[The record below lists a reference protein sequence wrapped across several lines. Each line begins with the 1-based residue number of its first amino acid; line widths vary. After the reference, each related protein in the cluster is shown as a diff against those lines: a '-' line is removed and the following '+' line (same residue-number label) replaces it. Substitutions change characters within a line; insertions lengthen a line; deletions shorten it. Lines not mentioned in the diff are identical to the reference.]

1 MRATS
6 TRSRAGRRLAVAA
19 AISVGAVLTAMVV
32 PSGSLSLTADETR
45 GEADGYK
52 KAYVAAAKNERSA
65 AQGSGTIF
73 NADGSHIHAGNLDG
87 HSHDHSDPR
96 TKNAVSRAA
105 VTTNRETE
113 DPTTPAQARLAV
125 GAAEEQRYETEPKLS
140 NVPVSAS
147 HASSPTNRYNMF
159 NACYGVQSART
170 SRWLTGA
177 TTPTF
182 TATSIGA
189 GAPLYFKPT
198 ELGRY
203 MLYSRARTFLD
214 GGQPAVSYAANPGPS
229 SNWVATMPKSGLF
242 RFQIPGKG
250 YLADTGSKA
259 TVTSTGHDVPA
270 APAQRLHGLPRDQHQ
285 RLRQPVLRSERDP
298 GGPRLHRCAHPRHG
312 LRVPGR
318 TGALRP
324 ALVAV
329 RRGAGPEGLPGPR
342 DHRGQGRGDGGV
354 PVQQAD
360 PRPGRLADLQGL
372 ARAGVTDPRG
382 HLLQVDGALLARR
395 PTAPGEPARREQ
407 QALRALPAQAQQL
420 QRHGLDPPA
429 GEADAQPRE
438 LRRRAA
444 RWSRQGLVP
453 HRHHPR
459 PGPERHQRRQAGRGD
474 GHRDL
479 CSLRLHPEA
488 RRS

>member
-1 MRATS
+1 MPAAGS
-6 TRSRAGRRLAVAA
+6 QSPPRSPSARSWPPWS
-19 AISVGAVLTAMVV
+19 I
-32 PSGSLSLTADETR
+32 PSGSLSLTSDETR

-73 NADGSHIHAGNLDG
+73 NADGSHIHTGNLDG

-125 GAAEEQRYETEPKLS
+125 GAAEEQRNEPEPKLS
-140 NVPVSAS
+140 NVPVSAT

-177 TTPTF
+177 TTPAF
-182 TATSIGA
+182 TASSIGA

-203 MLYSRARTFLD
+203 MLYSRTKTFLD
-214 GGQPAVSYAANPGPS
+214 GGQPAASYAANPGPN

-259 TVTSTGHDVPA
+259 TVTSTGTMF
-270 APAQRLHGLPRDQHQ
+270 
-285 RLRQPVLRSERDP
+285 RLRLRSGCTP
-298 GGPRLHRCAHPRHG
+298 SPRSAP
-312 LRVPGR
+312 
-318 TGALRP
+318 TSP
-324 ALVAV
+324 AT
-329 RRGAGPEGLPGPR
+329 RSPE
-342 DHRGQGRGDGGV
+342 
-354 PVQQAD
+354 
-360 PRPGRLADLQGL
+360 
-372 ARAGVTDPRG
+372 
-382 HLLQVDGALLARR
+382 
-395 PTAPGEPARREQ
+395 
-407 QALRALPAQAQQL
+407 
-420 QRHGLDPPA
+420 
-429 GEADAQPRE
+429 
-438 LRRRAA
+438 
-444 RWSRQGLVP
+444 
-453 HRHHPR
+453 
-459 PGPERHQRRQAGRGD
+459 
-474 GHRDL
+474 
-479 CSLRLHPEA
+479 
-488 RRS
+488 